1 MIICLKGDDCITQ
14 KNENIPYLLILTH
27 GKWGI
32 ELIEGAEMI
41 CGSLENIFAF
51 PLMPDQS
58 LVEYVKPIEE
68 ILKNAPEESIILA
81 DLFGGTTS
89 NIAAILSS
97 KYNILAVTGL
107 NLAML
112 ITASEVRGKYER
124 EEIWEKLLNSS
135 INNHKNLTEMLKI
148 T

>member
-1 MIICLKGDDCITQ
+1 MKGDDCITQ
-14 KNENIPYLLILTH
+14 KNKDIPYLLILTH
-27 GKWGI
+27 GKWGV
-32 ELIEGAEMI
+32 ELVEGAEMI
-41 CGSLENIFAF
+41 CGNLKNIFAF

-58 LVEYVKPIEE
+58 LIEYVEPIEE
-68 ILKNAPEESIILA
+68 ILRNAPEGSIILV

-89 NIAAILSS
+89 NIAALLSS

-107 NLAML
+107 NIAML
-112 ITASEVRGKYER
+112 ITASEVRGKYGR

-135 INNHKNLTEMLKI
+135 INNYKNLTELLRNNL

>member
-1 MIICLKGDDCITQ
+1 M
-14 KNENIPYLLILTH
+14 LILTH
-27 GKWGI
+27 GKWGT
-32 ELIEGAEMI
+32 ELIEAAEMV
-41 CGSLENIFAF
+41 CGSLKNIFAF

-58 LVEYVKPIEE
+58 LIEYVEPIEE
-68 ILKNAPEESIILA
+68 ILKNAPEGSIILV

-89 NIAAILSS
+89 NIAALLSS
-97 KYNILAVTGL
+97 KYNVLAVTGL
-107 NLAML
+107 NIAML

-135 INNHKNLTEMLKI
+135 INNYKNLTELLKNNL

>member
-1 MIICLKGDDCITQ
+1 
-14 KNENIPYLLILTH
+14 
-27 GKWGI
+27 
-32 ELIEGAEMI
+32 MI
-41 CGSLENIFAF
+41 CGNLKNIFAF

-58 LVEYVKPIEE
+58 LIEYVEPIEE
-68 ILKNAPEESIILA
+68 ILRNAPEGSIILV

-89 NIAAILSS
+89 NIAALLSS

-107 NLAML
+107 NIAML
-112 ITASEVRGKYER
+112 ITASEVRGKYGR

-135 INNHKNLTEMLKI
+135 INNYKNLTELLRNNL